1 MRRETRSAARG
12 RWFAAALLA
21 AGGVGGCESGSDDG
35 RKPQREVEAGVE
47 AVRHGGLGDYERPAF
62 AVERLLAIGQEGG
75 APEYSFG
82 RVAGV
87 DVLSDGTIAVLDGLA
102 GEVRTFAPDG
112 SFVRRIARPGEGPG
126 EISGEGTLAL
136 VAVGPREFL
145 LPDVMTQALNV
156 FSLDGEVVRTARFDI
171 QQIYIPEWRPTDD
184 LQPVVRV
191 STPDAEVVARY
202 SLGGAEGGLAD
213 TLAVAARAASLEA
226 SDGRQPLWQDHL
238 VWSFDKPD
246 LVVSGW
252 MFTPQ
257 FTIHRGGEVV
267 GTVSW
272 EHEAARL
279 TPEEQEMVLGIVA
292 SGMGTDAASMPD
304 AFRAQL
310 RLPEQLPAMAGIE
323 VARGLVLVQRVRP
336 VADMDLRVIYTFKAA
351 GFGDRIWDVFSLDGD
366 YLGELDLGAR
376 ADVFDIRGDTIVGV
390 REDDAGLQQVF
401 LARLPRRL
409 P

>member
-1 MRRETRSAARG
+1 MGRETRLVARCGCLAAV
-12 RWFAAALLA
+12 LLA
-21 AGGVGGCESGSDDG
+21 AGVVGGCDSGSDDG
-35 RKPQREVEAGVE
+35 GTPQRKVEAGVE

-62 AVERLLAIGQEGG
+62 TVEHLLAIGQEGG
-75 APEYSFG
+75 APEYTFG
-82 RVAGV
+82 SVAGI
-87 DVLSDGTIAVLDGLA
+87 DVMSDGTIAVLDGLA

-112 SFVRRIARPGEGPG
+112 SFVRRIGRRGEGPG
-126 EISGEGTLAL
+126 EISGEAALAL
-136 VAVGPREFL
+136 VAVAPREFL
-145 LPDVMTQALNV
+145 LPDIMTQALNV

-171 QQIYIPEWRPTDD
+171 QQLYIPEWRTTDD

-191 STPDAEVVARY
+191 STPGAEVVAHY
-202 SLGGAEGGLAD
+202 SLVGAKGALAD

-226 SDGRQPLWQDHL
+226 SDGQQPLWQDHL

-257 FTIHRGGEVV
+257 FAVHRGGEVV
-267 GTVSW
+267 RTVSW
-272 EHEAARL
+272 DHVAARL
-279 TPEEQEMVLGIVA
+279 TPEEQEAVLGIVA

-310 RLPEQLPAMAGIE
+310 RLPEQLPAMADIE
-323 VARGLVLVQRVRP
+323 VAGDLVLVQRVRP
-336 VADMDLRVIYTFKAA
+336 VEAMDLRVIYTFKAA

-376 ADVFDIRGDTIVGV
+376 ADVFDIRGDTVVGV

>member
-1 MRRETRSAARG
+1 MVRVRRSATRRG
-12 RWFAAALLA
+12 WQAAALLV
-21 AGGVGGCESGSDDG
+21 AGVVGGCDSAGRDDVG
-35 RKPQREVEAGVE
+35 PRREVDAVVE
-47 AVRHGGLGDYERPAF
+47 VVRHGGLADYGHPAF
-62 AVERLLAIGQEGG
+62 AVEHLLAIGQEGG

-82 RVAGV
+82 SVAGI
-87 DVLSDGTIAVLDGLA
+87 DVMSDGTIAVLDGLA

-112 SFVRRIARPGEGPG
+112 SFVRRIARLGQGPG

-136 VAVGPREFL
+136 VAVAPGKFL

-171 QQIYIPEWRPTDD
+171 QQLYIVEWRTTDD

-191 STPDAEVVARY
+191 STPGAEVVAHY
-202 SLGGAEGGLAD
+202 SLVGEEGGLAD
-213 TLAVAARAASLEA
+213 TLAVAARAPGLEV

-238 VWSFDKPD
+238 VWSFDNPD

-257 FTIHRGGEVV
+257 FTVHRGGEVV
-267 GTVSW
+267 RTVSW
-272 EHEAARL
+272 EHEATRL
-279 TPEEQEMVLGIVA
+279 TPEEQEAVLGIVA
-292 SGMGTDAASMPD
+292 SGLGTDAASMPD
-304 AFRAQL
+304 EFRAQL
-310 RLPEQLPAMAGIE
+310 SVPEHLPAMADIE
-323 VARGLVLVQRVRP
+323 VAGDLVFVQRVRP
-336 VADMDLRVIYTFKAA
+336 VAAMDLRVIYTFKAA
-351 GFGDRIWDVFSLDGD
+351 GFGARIWDVFSLDGD

-401 LARLPRRL
+401 LARLPRYL

>member
-1 MRRETRSAARG
+1 MFRETRLAAHGG
-12 RWFAAALLA
+12 RLAAVLLA
-21 AGGVGGCESGSDDG
+21 AGVVGGCDSGSGDG
-35 RKPQREVEAGVE
+35 VRPQRDVEAGIE
-47 AVRHGGLGDYERPAF
+47 AVRHGGLADYGRPAF
-62 AVERLLAIGQEGG
+62 AVEHLLAIGHEGG
-75 APEYSFG
+75 APEYTFG
-82 RVAGV
+82 SVAGI
-87 DVLSDGTIAVLDGLA
+87 DVMSDGTIAVLDGLA

-112 SFVRRIARPGEGPG
+112 SFVRRIARLGQGPG

-136 VAVGPREFL
+136 VAVAPRDFL

-156 FSLDGEVVRTARFDI
+156 FSLDGAVVRTARFDI
-171 QQIYIPEWRPTDD
+171 QQLYIAEWRTTDD

-191 STPDAEVVARY
+191 STPGAEVVAHY
-202 SLGGAEGGLAD
+202 SLVGQEGGLAD
-213 TLAVAARAASLEA
+213 TLAVAARTPGLEA

-257 FTIHRGGEVV
+257 FTVHRGGEVV
-267 GTVSW
+267 RTVSW
-272 EHEAARL
+272 DHVAARL
-279 TPEEQEMVLGIVA
+279 TPEEQEAVLGIVA

-310 RLPEQLPAMAGIE
+310 RLPEQLPAMADIE
-323 VARGLVLVQRVRP
+323 VAGDLVLVQRVRP
-336 VADMDLRVIYTFKAA
+336 VEAMDLRVIYTFKAA
-351 GFGDRIWDVFSLDGD
+351 GFGARIWDVFSLDGD

-376 ADVFDIRGDTIVGV
+376 ADVLDIRGDTIVGV

>member
-1 MRRETRSAARG
+1 MIRARRSATRRG
-12 RWFAAALLA
+12 WLATALLV
-21 AGGVGGCESGSDDG
+21 AGGVGGCDSGSDDG
-35 RKPQREVEAGVE
+35 VRPQREVDAGVE
-47 AVRHGGLGDYERPAF
+47 AVRHGGLADYGRPAF
-62 AVERLLAIGQEGG
+62 TVEHLLAIGQEGG
-75 APEYSFG
+75 APEYTFG
-82 RVAGV
+82 RVAGI

-136 VAVGPREFL
+136 VAVAPRDFL

-156 FSLDGEVVRTARFDI
+156 FSLDGEVVHAARFDI
-171 QQIYIPEWRPTDD
+171 QQLYIPEWRPTDD

-191 STPDAEVVARY
+191 STPGAEVVARY
-202 SLGGAEGGLAD
+202 SLSGSEGGLAD
-213 TLAVAARAASLEA
+213 TLAVAARVASLET

-252 MFTPQ
+252 MFTPK
-257 FTIHRGGEVV
+257 FTVHRGGEVV
-267 GTVSW
+267 RTVSW
-272 EHEAARL
+272 DQAAARL
-279 TPEEQEMVLGIVA
+279 TPDEQEAVLGIVA
-292 SGMGTDAASMPD
+292 SGMGMDAASMPD

-310 RLPEQLPAMAGIE
+310 RVPEQLPALADIE
-323 VARGLVLVQRVRP
+323 VARDLVLVQRVRA
-336 VADMDLRVIYTFKAA
+336 VAAMDLRVIYTFKAA
-351 GFGDRIWDVFSLDGD
+351 GFGARIWDVFSLDGD

-401 LARLPRRL
+401 LARLPRGL

>member
-1 MRRETRSAARG
+1 MTSGARLAACG
-12 RWFAAALLA
+12 RCLTAALLA
-21 AGGVGGCESGSDDG
+21 TGVVGGCNSGSDTG
-35 RKPQREVEAGVE
+35 VSPQREVEAGVE
-47 AVRHGGLGDYERPAF
+47 AVRHSGLADYGRPTFTA
-62 AVERLLAIGQEGG
+62 EPLLAIGQEGG
-75 APEYSFG
+75 VPEYSFG
-82 RVAGV
+82 RVAGL

-102 GEVRTFAPDG
+102 AEVRTFAPDG

-136 VAVGPREFL
+136 VAVAPRDFL

-156 FSLDGEVVRTARFDI
+156 FSLDGEVVRSARFDI
-171 QQIYIPEWRPTDD
+171 QEFYIPEWRTTDD

-191 STPDAEVVARY
+191 STPGAEVVAYY
-202 SLGGAEGGLAD
+202 SLSGPEDALAD
-213 TLAVAARAASLEA
+213 TLAVAVRAPGLEA

-257 FTIHRGGEVV
+257 FAVHRGGEVV
-267 GTVSW
+267 RTVSW
-272 EHEAARL
+272 EHEGARL
-279 TPEEQEMVLGIVA
+279 TPDEQDAVLGIVA
-292 SGMGTDAASMPD
+292 SGMGTDAASMPEE
-304 AFRAQL
+304 FRAQL
-310 RLPEQLPAMAGIE
+310 RVPEHLPAMADIE
-323 VARGLVLVQRVRP
+323 VARDLVFVQRVRP
-336 VADMDLRVIYTFKAA
+336 VAAMDLRVIYTFKAA
-351 GFGDRIWDVFSLDGD
+351 GFGDRIWDVFSLEGD

-376 ADVFDIRGDTIVGV
+376 ADVFDVRGDTIVGV

>member
-1 MRRETRSAARG
+1 MARARPSAARG
-12 RWFAAALLA
+12 GRFAAVLLA
-21 AGGVGGCESGSDDG
+21 AGVVGGCDSGNEEG
-35 RKPQREVEAGVE
+35 VRPQREVDAGVE
-47 AVRHGGLGDYERPAF
+47 AVRHGGLADYGRPAF
-62 AVERLLAIGQEGG
+62 TVEHLLAIGQEGG

-82 RVAGV
+82 SVAGI
-87 DVLSDGTIAVLDGLA
+87 DVMSDGTIAVLDGLA
-102 GEVRTFAPDG
+102 AEVRTFAPDG
-112 SFVRRIARPGEGPG
+112 SFVRRIARLGEGPG

-136 VAVGPREFL
+136 VAVAPRDFV
-145 LPDVMTQALNV
+145 LPDIMTQALNV
-156 FSLDGEVVRTARFDI
+156 FSLDGEVVHAARFDI
-171 QQIYIPEWRPTDD
+171 QQLYIPEWRTTDD
-184 LQPVVRV
+184 LRPVVRV
-191 STPDAEVVARY
+191 STPGAEVVAHY
-202 SLGGAEGGLAD
+202 SLSGPEGGLAD
-213 TLAVAARAASLEA
+213 TLAVAARAPGLEA

-238 VWSFDKPD
+238 VWSFDGPD

-257 FTIHRGGEVV
+257 FTVHRGGEVV
-267 GTVSW
+267 RTVSW
-272 EHEAARL
+272 DHEAARL
-279 TPEEQEMVLGIVA
+279 TPAEQEAVLGIVA
-292 SGMGTDAASMPD
+292 SGMGTDAASMPE

-310 RLPEQLPAMAGIE
+310 RVPEHLPAMADIE
-323 VARGLVLVQRVRP
+323 VARDLVFVQRVRP
-336 VADMDLRVIYTFKAA
+336 VAAMDLGVIYTFKAA

>member
-1 MRRETRSAARG
+1 MVRARPSAARG
-12 RWFAAALLA
+12 GCLAAVLLA
-21 AGGVGGCESGSDDG
+21 AGVVGGCDSVGEGG
-35 RKPQREVEAGVE
+35 IRPQREVAAGVE
-47 AVRHGGLGDYERPAF
+47 AVRHGGLADYGRPAY
-62 AVERLLAIGQEGG
+62 AAEHLLSIGQEGG

-82 RVAGV
+82 SVAGL

-112 SFVRRIARPGEGPG
+112 SFVRRIGRRGEGPG
-126 EISGEGTLAL
+126 EISGEAALAL
-136 VAVGPREFL
+136 VAVAPRNFL
-145 LPDVMTQALNV
+145 VPDIMTQALNV
-156 FSLDGEVVRTARFDI
+156 YSLDGEVVRTARFDI
-171 QQIYIPEWRPTDD
+171 QQLYIPEWRPTDD
-184 LQPVVRV
+184 LRPVVRV
-191 STPDAEVVARY
+191 STPGSEIVAQY
-202 SLGGAEGGLAD
+202 SLLGPEGALGD
-213 TLAVAARAASLEA
+213 TLAVAVRTPSLEA

-257 FTIHRGGEVV
+257 FTVHHGGEVV
-267 GTVSW
+267 RTVSW
-272 EHEAARL
+272 EHEGARL
-279 TPEEQEMVLGIVA
+279 TPEEQEAVLGIVA

-304 AFRAQL
+304 EFRAQL
-310 RLPEQLPAMAGIE
+310 RLPEQLPAMADIE
-323 VARGLVLVQRVRP
+323 VARDLVFVQRVRP
-336 VADMDLRVIYTFKAA
+336 VAAMDLRVIYTFKAA
-351 GFGDRIWDVFSLDGD
+351 GFGARIWDVFSLDGD

-376 ADVFDIRGDTIVGV
+376 ADVFDILGDTIVGV